1 MVLSGVMSPASVRMA
16 PSGGQTSNTEH
27 SLETEARW
35 DQRERECGLSRAENA
50 GKSVLD
56 TKDLVEIYLVNSI
69 IYHWIVV
76 NYLPVVS

>member
-1 MVLSGVMSPASVRMA
+1 M
-16 PSGGQTSNTEH
+16 EH
-27 SLETEARW
+27 GLF
-35 DQRERECGLSRAENA
+35 CGLSRAVDA

-56 TKDLVEIYLVNSI
+56 TKDLVDIYLVNSI